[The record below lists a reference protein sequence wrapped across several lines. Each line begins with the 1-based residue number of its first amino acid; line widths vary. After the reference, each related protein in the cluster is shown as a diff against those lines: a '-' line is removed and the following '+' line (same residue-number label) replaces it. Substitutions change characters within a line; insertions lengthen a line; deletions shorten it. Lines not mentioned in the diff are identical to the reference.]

1 MLADPQTLTVNSVA
15 KVMPRVNQDNNG
27 SKYRLRS
34 TTDEYVLE
42 IKHSD
47 GKIAKGQLGEG
58 HVVKVTY
65 TLFATS
71 STPEYVTTMWT
82 SFQNP
87 DGLDLTTVK
96 NILLALAAYLTGANI
111 DKFLNGES

>member
-1 MLADPQTLTVNSVA
+1 MLADPQTLTVNAVA
-15 KVMPRVNQDNNG
+15 KVMPRINQDNNG

-34 TTDEYVLE
+34 TTDELILE

-47 GKIAKGQLGEG
+47 GKITGGQFGEG

-65 TLFATS
+65 TIFATTTAPQYVL
-71 STPEYVTTMWT
+71 STWMVI
-82 SFQNP
+82 QNP

-96 NILLALAAYLTGANI
+96 NHVLALVAYMTSTNI
-111 DKFLNGES
+111 DKFLNAES